1 MSRTLLALSLILL
14 ASGCGGE
21 GGDQWTKDRPK
32 TSPASGVVTYK
43 GQPVDGANVNF
54 TPPSGDG
61 TGAFAMTD
69 AEGKFKLGTF
79 DQNDG
84 AVPGNY
90 KVIVTKKHVETIK
103 NPKDP
108 NGPPVKTEEKS
119 LIPVKYSKLSST
131 SLEATISEAGPNE
144 FTFELKD

>member
-21 GGDQWTKDRPK
+21 SGDQWSQNRPK

-54 TPPSGDG
+54 APPSGDG
-61 TGAFAMTD
+61 TGASAMTD

-79 DQNDG
+79 DQADG
-84 AVPGNY
+84 AVPGAY
-90 KVIVTKKHVETIK
+90 KVIITKKKVETTP

-108 NGPPVKTEEKS
+108 NGPPVKTVETS

-131 SLEATISEAGPNE
+131 VLDATVSEAGPNE
-144 FTFELKD
+144 FVFELKD